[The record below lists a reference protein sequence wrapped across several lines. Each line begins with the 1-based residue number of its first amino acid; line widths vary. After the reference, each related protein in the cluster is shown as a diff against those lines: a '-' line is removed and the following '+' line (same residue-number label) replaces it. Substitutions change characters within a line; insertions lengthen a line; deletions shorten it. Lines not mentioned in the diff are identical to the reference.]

1 LSLAGPPARLAR
13 SLSIRSAR
21 AAARSAGDPPPDAI
35 ANPETKAAAPT
46 HRLLVKPK
54 DARKTAANR
63 AQEKRP
69 FAAVGKAVV
78 DNLDLAPETVVALAE
93 NDID

>member
-1 LSLAGPPARLAR
+1 
-13 SLSIRSAR
+13 
-21 AAARSAGDPPPDAI
+21 
-35 ANPETKAAAPT
+35 
-46 HRLLVKPK
+46 VKPK

-78 DNLDLAPETVVALAE
+78 DNLDLAPETVAALAE